1 MWEGET
7 QMSELADLKF
17 DGQDQYA
24 ADLHVQVETKDGTA
38 RAAVIL
44 AGAGDILSIDLSAE
58 QATELRDWLN
68 QFLQATRNQG

>member
-44 AGAGDILSIDLSAE
+44 AGAHVVSQE
-58 QATELRDWLN
+58 CKCATISTEELLR
-68 QFLQATRNQG
+68 RYR